1 MSTVNALAYL
11 RVRGPVDEWRD
22 FGTRIVGAQLASSDD
37 PAEARFRFDEREYR
51 LTVEDGPAGEDAL
64 LALGFETRTS
74 ADLDALVR
82 RLDENSV
89 PVSEDVDLAR
99 ARNVQRLIAFADP
112 DGNPI
117 EVVYGHPH
125 DHTPFV
131 SPRGID
137 FVTGDLGLGHVF
149 LFASDAQRSAEF
161 YQSMLA
167 SAPPATPLH
176 SGPRTRSSCTVIRVI
191 TPWHSPPF
199 RAPSRG
205 GSAI

>member
-1 MSTVNALAYL
+1 M
-11 RVRGPVDEWRD
+11 
-22 FGTRIVGAQLASSDD
+22 
-37 PAEARFRFDEREYR
+37 
-51 LTVEDGPAGEDAL
+51 
-64 LALGFETRTS
+64 
-74 ADLDALVR
+74 R

-161 YQSMLA
+161 YQSMLGFR
-167 SAPPATPLH
+167 PPSDTIAFGPTNAVFLHCNPRHHTLALATIP
-176 SGPRTRSSCTVIRVI
+176 GPPEPGIGHLMLELSRLDSVGRALDLAMETPGQVVRAWGGNTPTTR
-191 TPWHSPPF
+191 
-199 RAPSRG
+199 
-205 GSAI
+205 